1 MANEKDKNLKKR
13 TNKEIKIEDNNAE
26 IQNESSVEEPVDN
39 IEAKEDNDE
48 KLTAELKEAQE
59 KIASLQDKYLRQ
71 VAEFDNYRKRMLKEK
86 SELIL
91 NGGEKVISSL
101 LPVLDDFERA
111 LANIKKGGDEAPLQ
125 EGVELIYQKFIKVLE
140 TQGLK
145 QIDTEKADFNTDYHE
160 AIAMIPTENEEL
172 KGKVVDCVQQGY
184 TLNSKVIRHAKV
196 AVGQ

>member
-26 IQNESSVEEPVDN
+26 IQNESCVEEPVDN
-39 IEAKEDNDE
+39 NEAKEDNDE

-111 LANIKKGGDEAPLQ
+111 LANIKKGGRSNPAGRRGTYISE
-125 EGVELIYQKFIKVLE
+125 V
-140 TQGLK
+140 
-145 QIDTEKADFNTDYHE
+145 H
-160 AIAMIPTENEEL
+160 
-172 KGKVVDCVQQGY
+172 
-184 TLNSKVIRHAKV
+184 
-196 AVGQ
+196 